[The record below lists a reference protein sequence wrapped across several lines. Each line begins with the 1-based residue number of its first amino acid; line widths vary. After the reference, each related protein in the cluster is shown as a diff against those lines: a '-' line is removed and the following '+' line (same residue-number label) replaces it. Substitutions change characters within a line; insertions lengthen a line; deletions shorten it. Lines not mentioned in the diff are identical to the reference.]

1 VTAETLIMTLRTPGK
16 FLYLQEPLQIQS
28 GHYHSLGL
36 NPCGTILEIRCFVF
50 PQAGAKYDAKVSR
63 GILADLILAPG
74 WQVAET

>member
-1 VTAETLIMTLRTPGK
+1 VTAETFIRTLRTPGK
-16 FLYLQEPLQIQS
+16 FLYLQVPLQIQS

-50 PQAGAKYDAKVSR
+50 PQAGGKDYAKVSR
-63 GILADLILAPG
+63 GSLAYLILAPG